1 MDEVFGTHSAYGKVT
16 VTDRDSLPPAG
27 PNRRDVPQQ
36 QHVHALLP
44 SRAGILED
52 LFPGCLLIWSAAE
65 LRWRATSPRRGIV
78 PAASAPIPA
87 SETPV
92 QN

>member
-1 MDEVFGTHSAYGKVT
+1 MGKIGAHKVVAGASIGGLLAARALAGAYGKVT

-65 LRWRATSPRRGIV
+65 LRW
-78 PAASAPIPA
+78 
-87 SETPV
+87 
-92 QN
+92 